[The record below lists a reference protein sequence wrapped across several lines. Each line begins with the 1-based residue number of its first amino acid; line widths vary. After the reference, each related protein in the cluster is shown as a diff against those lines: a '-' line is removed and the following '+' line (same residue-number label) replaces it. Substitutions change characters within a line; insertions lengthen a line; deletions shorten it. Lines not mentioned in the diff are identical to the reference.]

1 MYQEESQPTET
12 PEVSETLDQGEDSF
26 DAAFEEFSNDS
37 SGGDSA
43 TAAVGVVAEEAA
55 AEAGDQPG
63 QPRDEQGRFTNK
75 DAVSEEAAPEGGN
88 QEEQEAIA
96 ADGATDG
103 QQAGGTDWDSQDNP
117 WKHRY
122 QSEMGRVPTLQRQ
135 INELQ
140 RQLQAN
146 QVAAPA
152 QQEQAVL
159 SEQDMSALA
168 ETFPEA
174 ARAIQAQAAQLQQLS
189 TSYQQ
194 LQNQVVPIQ
203 EQAQHQQH
211 QMQVQLLDQ
220 QFPGW
225 QQTVSTAEFTDW
237 ISSQPAHVQELMNSN
252 DASEAA
258 YLLNGF
264 NQHQDYQKLQQTQ
277 QEQHRKANRDRKLSQ
292 SQTLPAKGHAQR
304 SAAEDDF
311 DSAFDEFAD

>member
-1 MYQEESQPTET
+1 MHQEESQPTET
-12 PEVSETLDQGEDSF
+12 QMPAETREASPEDNF
-26 DAAFEEFSNDS
+26 DAAFDEFSGESPVDS
-37 SGGDSA
+37 ETYDERTHQADQALEQPRDSQGRFA
-43 TAAVGVVAEEAA
+43 NKEAA
-55 AEAGDQPG
+55 AEAEAEGGDQ
-63 QPRDEQGRFTNK
+63 
-75 DAVSEEAAPEGGN
+75 EETDTG
-88 QEEQEAIA
+88 A
-96 ADGATDG
+96 ADSASGVESTA
-103 QQAGGTDWDSQDNP
+103 GTDWDSKDNP

-211 QMQVQLLDQ
+211 QMQAQLLDQ